1 MTKSE
6 FIEKVKNVGGY
17 ETKKD
22 AERAIEAFTAAVK
35 DALVEGD
42 TVSLIGFG
50 TYSTAKVAEKS
61 GKVPGTNK
69 AYVKPAH
76 TAPKFKF
83 GKPLK
88 DALN

>member
-6 FIEKVKNVGGY
+6 FIEKVKIAGGY
-17 ETKKD
+17 DTRKE
-22 AERAIEAFTAAVK
+22 AERAIEAFTSSVK

-50 TYSTAKVAEKS
+50 TYSTVKVEERS
-61 GKVPGTNK
+61 GKVPGTDK
-69 AYVKPAH
+69 TYVKPAH
-76 TAPKFKF
+76 IAPKFKF

-88 DALN
+88 EALN